1 MAATSA
7 SPAKR
12 ERSLP
17 FDPEDPNYIKDLQR
31 PAVIKADLTGMER
44 RKRVQEVLE
53 HKDFCNQL
61 EEVIRQDMDSSRH
74 GFEEENRSIS
84 LQKLS
89 ELALPRS
96 PMRSPM
102 HGLGASTL
110 PIADL
115 KGVETYSKQEKALRN
130 KLASLYRL
138 VDLFQWSQGIYNHIT
153 VRHPE
158 NPSEILINPFGLLY
172 HEITASSLIKVDLD
186 GQILDPGTTKLGIN
200 EAAFALHSALHSARE
215 DVNCVIHMH
224 NAVVSAVSSMKCGLL
239 PLCHE
244 AMVIG
249 PVAYHDYQGNL
260 DDEKEKASI
269 LESLG
274 DKNVMIVRNQGF
286 VACGSSVEETLH
298 FAYNTI
304 LACETQIRAARAG
317 IENLHIPDEATKVE
331 FLESGSDRPKVI
343 TKWVQDISAT
353 SSNGI
358 PVKITGT
365 QQFSPLS
372 MNPKEFKEKQ
382 RAIKEDRIR
391 GKTSAGPQSQVLD
404 GTTYQEARDMRR
416 ANSYGDSLAGP
427 ADRFVM
433 IGTASKGIIDR
444 QHQHNAQVYRQLYAP
459 NPFSSETD
467 ENIKK
472 YFREVEAKSP
482 RSHSARAPSSSRDAG
497 YSTFRSDLTN
507 GTSIDADLPDEPDSP
522 GAELTDTPRKALDV
536 SGHSNTR
543 SNQAL
548 SEDEAPQ
555 ITQSE
560 TKKKKKRGFFSFM
573 RMSKRDKHRE
583 AA

>member
-61 EEVIRQDMDSSRH
+61 EEVIRQD
-74 GFEEENRSIS
+74 
-84 LQKLS
+84 LT
-89 ELALPRS
+89 ALG
-96 PMRSPM
+96 M
-102 HGLGASTL
+102 
-110 PIADL
+110 
-115 KGVETYSKQEKALRN
+115 ALRRRIDQYLC
-130 KLASLYRL
+130 KTLRIGTAEESDEEPDAWIAGIDTTDRRSK
-138 VDLFQWSQGIYNHIT
+138 SQGIYNHIT

-200 EAAFALHSALHSARE
+200 EAAFTLHSALHSARE
-215 DVNCVIHMH
+215 D
-224 NAVVSAVSSMKCGLL
+224 
-239 PLCHE
+239 
-244 AMVIG
+244 
-249 PVAYHDYQGNL
+249 GNL
-260 DDEKEKASI
+260 DDEKERASI

-317 IENLHIPDEATKVE
+317 IENLHIPDEATVNKT
-331 FLESGSDRPKVI
+331 FLAARQV
-343 TKWVQDISAT
+343 AT
-353 SSNGI
+353 SYGSVDESD
-358 PVKITGT
+358 PEALAAHKLAQLRKEQEKIRWLN
-365 QQFSPLS
+365 SP
-372 MNPKEFKEKQ
+372 NAYQKEKQ
-382 RAIKEDRIR
+382 RAIKEDRMS

-404 GTTYQEARDMRR
+404 GTTYQEARDIRR

-472 YFREVEAKSP
+472 YFREVEAKYGFP
-482 RSHSARAPSSSRDAG
+482 DARAREHRMREESSYG
-497 YSTFRSDLTN
+497 L
-507 GTSIDADLPDEPDSP
+507 DELSQS
-522 GAELTDTPRKALDV
+522 KALDV